1 MKDAHK
7 GDGYGMSTEQDLE
20 LSNTKP
26 VIWHRFQWLALAAIL
41 SLAFLLHVIPLT
53 YSHLWDE
60 TVFLQN
66 AMVMLDERDNYDE
79 LYYRPPVLPLLYA
92 AGFSVWD
99 DIFVAHLV
107 QGGLTTL
114 AVLFLFLFT
123 RQSFGTAPAFF
134 ATLLFALSP
143 YMVEASHNLLT
154 GVPAITFMLAA
165 MWLYGRQGILPALFT
180 GVLFAIAVQTRFTSL
195 FLGFYFALTVVF
207 FHSQLRRLAWL
218 SLGFAVTL
226 MPYLIWNHISF
237 GDFLHPFAHARRI
250 VTEFN
255 LPVPASFYLD
265 AFTEVFP
272 LGVRLL
278 FVLGVLSV
286 GIGSVKQWQANTS
299 APALPIA
306 SKIGKSWAGQ
316 LILLFW
322 AIAFFV
328 YMVSIPHKEV
338 RYLLPL
344 AIPVSILAGLG
355 LSGAIQWLQRQ
366 ATVLKFIGFS
376 VVVLV
381 LVLDLGPSL
390 TRLTKPWVDRSQ
402 WEIVQIALFLR
413 EHSSAEDTIYAAHEF
428 PVLAYYSERKTI
440 SLLPIQDEFEKQ
452 WRALMSEPGF
462 LVQFHPEGVGESHSK
477 HRTFMPDRD
486 FLEATPSFEFVKGYS
501 RATVYKYRPEPVG
514 AAAKH

>member
-1 MKDAHK
+1 
-7 GDGYGMSTEQDLE
+7 MSIEQNLE
-20 LSNTKP
+20 LSNTRP
-26 VIWHRFQWLALAAIL
+26 VVGHRFQWLALAAIL
-41 SLAFLLHVIPLT
+41 SLTFLLRVIPLT
-53 YSHLWDE
+53 YSHFWDE

-79 LYYRPPVLPLLYA
+79 LNYRPPVLPLLYA
-92 AGFSVWD
+92 AGFSLWD

-134 ATLLFALSP
+134 ATLLFAFSP

-165 MWLYGRQGILPALFT
+165 MWLHGRQGILPALFT
-180 GVLFAIAVQTRFTSL
+180 GVLFALAVQTRFTSL
-195 FLGFYFALTVVF
+195 FLGLYFASAVVF

-226 MPYLIWNHISF
+226 MPYLIWNHLNF

-272 LGVRLL
+272 PGVQL
-278 FVLGVLSV
+278 FFALGVLSV
-286 GIGSVKQWQANTS
+286 VVGSVKQWQASAS
-299 APALPIA
+299 APALPLT
-306 SKIGKSWAGQ
+306 SRIGDSWAGQ

-322 AIAFFV
+322 AMAFFV

-390 TRLTKPWVDRSQ
+390 TRLTKPWVDHSQ
-402 WEIVQIALFLR
+402 WEIVQIALFLL
-413 EHSSAEDTIYAAHEF
+413 EHSSVDDTIYTAHEF
-428 PVLAYYSERKTI
+428 PVLAYYSERKTV

-452 WRALMSEPGF
+452 WRDLMSEPGF
-462 LVQFHPEGVGESHSK
+462 LVQFHPEGIGESHSK
-477 HRTFMPDRD
+477 HRTFMPDRV
-486 FLEATPSFEFVKGYS
+486 FLEATPAFEFVKGYS

-514 AAAKH
+514 AAARD